1 VATEAPSSS
10 KAVLVV
16 EDDVHVRSLLVE
28 LLREEGHE
36 VYEAA
41 NGRLA
46 LEMLNRRPFDLIISD
61 IKMPELDG
69 RALYHELLRWHPELL
84 DRFVIVT
91 GYNNDDTEFFLRET
105 GVRVLRKPLTSW
117 SVSEAV

>member
-1 VATEAPSSS
+1 VPMDRPSSS

-16 EDDVHVRSLLVE
+16 EDEIHVRSLLVE
-28 LLREEGHE
+28 LLREEGHD

-46 LEMLNRRPFDLIISD
+46 LEILNQRAFDLIISD

-69 RALYHELLRWHPELL
+69 RALYHELLRCQPELV
-84 DRFVIVT
+84 DRLVIVT
-91 GYNNDDTEFFLRET
+91 GYNNADTEFFLRET
-105 GVRVLRKPLTSW
+105 GVRVLRKPFSAW
-117 SVSEAV
+117 SVSGAV